1 MHVTSIAAKLQMVF
15 SWKSPGFYVYLV
27 LSELCN
33 RVKQSLIRM
42 YFTDKGERKDV
53 VRVKLPVIV
62 D

>member
-1 MHVTSIAAKLQMVF
+1 MVF